1 MTPSLLPKLH
11 LPTSPGKT
19 EQVLSSISAVD
30 LFCGI
35 GGLTHGLLQ
44 SGIRVNAGIDID
56 KTCRYAFEQN
66 NEAQFI
72 AEDIRDISSLALERQ
87 FTRDTIKLLVGCAPC
102 QPFSSHTRKYKKRN
116 KDPQWGLLAEF
127 QRLVEGIK
135 PEIIAVENVPSLHK
149 QDVFTAFVSKLHE
162 LNYNVRPTMVY
173 CPDYG
178 IPQTRRR
185 LVLLASLL
193 GDITLVSKTHARSHH
208 VSASSPTRDSSMQRQ
223 EALKPLQTVHAAI
236 GDLPEI
242 GDGQISREDPLHRT
256 RFLSSLN
263 KERIRQ
269 SKPGGTWLDWD
280 DSLRAPCHQK
290 ESGQSYKSVYARMS
304 WDEPAP
310 TITTQFYNFGTGRFG
325 HPEQD
330 RALSLREGALLQ
342 TFPKSYEL
350 IDPSLSI
357 SFQRLGTHI
366 GNALP
371 VQLGTV
377 IGHSI
382 KGHLEEV
389 CDG

>member
-1 MTPSLLPKLH
+1 MK
-11 LPTSPGKT
+11 
-19 EQVLSSISAVD
+19 SISAVD

-56 KTCRYAFEQN
+56 KTCRYAYEQN
-66 NEAQFI
+66 NAAQFI
-72 AEDIRDISSLALERQ
+72 AEDVREISISTLRNLYSPNTIR
-87 FTRDTIKLLVGCAPC
+87 LLVGCAPC
-102 QPFSSHTRKYKKRN
+102 QPFSSHTRKYKNRN
-116 KDPQWGLLAEF
+116 QDSRWKLLADF
-127 QRLVEGIK
+127 QRFVEGVS
-135 PEIIAVENVPSLHK
+135 PEIIAVENVPSLQK
-149 QDVFTAFVSKLHE
+149 QGVFTTFVSKLHE
-162 LNYNVRPTMVY
+162 LNYSVFPTIVY

-185 LVLLASLL
+185 LVVLASLL
-193 GDITLVSKTHARSHH
+193 GDISLAPNTHA
-208 VSASSPTRDSSMQRQ
+208 SAHRLPADTPTMEDLSVQQLDSLRPP
-223 EALKPLQTVHAAI
+223 KTVYATI
-236 GDLPEI
+236 GDLPAI
-242 GDGQISREDPLHRT
+242 SDGQISSEDPLHRA
-256 RFLSSLN
+256 RALSSLN

-280 DSLRAPCHQK
+280 ASLRAPCHK
-290 ESGQSYKSVYARMS
+290 RESGQSYKSVYARMS

-342 TFPKSYEL
+342 TFPRSYDL
-350 IDPSLSI
+350 IDPSLPI

-371 VQLGTV
+371 VQLSMV

-382 KGHLEEV
+382 REHLEQV
-389 CDG
+389 CNG